1 MVVFLMDG
9 QSAPARV
16 VRHATAARRLRLEV
30 PNLQWNEALG
40 ERLERTFATW
50 PGVEEVNAEPRT
62 GRLLVRYAPEAPL
75 LARLRQEPDAPP
87 SPSRKARLPTQ
98 GRQPRPQE
106 PWHAMTV
113 DAVLAR
119 LDGSDHGLTSEEAAR
134 RLKRF
139 GHNVME
145 EEARRSRLAMLGSQ
159 LATVPTALLLG
170 SAGASVL
177 AGDRLEATAILT
189 VVGLNA
195 GIGYRIER
203 RNQELLASWQ
213 KLEAGAAQ
221 VLRGGILLTVAVAEL
236 VPGDVVLLR
245 AGDVMP
251 ADMRVLEAHR
261 LSADEAPLTGE
272 SEPQP
277 KQAAPVDERAPL
289 AERASLLFAGTTVA
303 SGHGRAMVVAT
314 GADTEMA
321 HVRELVA
328 QESAP
333 STPLTR
339 KLGQLDRRVAV
350 ASVGAAALS
359 AMVGLAHGRTGPQV
373 LRGAVA
379 LGVAALPEGMP
390 LVATAALV
398 RAMQRLHA
406 RGMVVR
412 RVSAAEALGGVTVIC
427 ADKTGT
433 LTRNEMRLEVLDVG
447 DGALELSSLRLRPD
461 AVLEDAPTLALALGL
476 LNSDVDVHHRGKV
489 LEVAGSST
497 EKALVSAAHDA
508 GLDGARLRRD
518 FPRRD
523 LRERSEGIHYVVSV
537 HHAPGDGVVAFIKGA
552 PEQVLGMCERST
564 QGPLDARKREHLARR
579 NDALAADGLRVLAL
593 AWRRLP
599 GDEGAAPTD
608 GYTFIG
614 FVGLRDPLRE
624 GAAES
629 VRQARGAGIR
639 TVILTGDQ
647 PRTAEAIA
655 RQVGL
660 EGDTLTP
667 LELAEM
673 LELPAGELA
682 KRLDQTSVLARV
694 TPEDKRKL
702 VKALRARGAV
712 VAMAGDGINDAPAL
726 QAADVGVAVGVRS
739 SDMARAV
746 ADVVMANEDLRSIMS
761 AVGEGRIVQDN
772 LRRALRFLFAT
783 NLSEMALVLGAG
795 LLGLQE
801 PLTPL
806 QLLWI
811 NLLTDTLPGI
821 ALALEPGDPAILD
834 RPPAP
839 PGLPLLSRP
848 AVKRLV
854 RDGVLMAGVGGVG
867 MALGGPPLAFGTLTA
882 VQLGYS
888 AVCRAPREARHNV
901 PEDGEWRLPAFV
913 GGAAALHTAALTFPP
928 LRRVLRLPAPTL
940 LTFGG
945 LALGLALPSLVGAA
959 PAWGG
964 QAVRRVRRREPRP
977 AEPRPVMPPSSLLET
992 SP

>member
-9 QSAPARV
+9 HCAPARV
-16 VRHATAARRLRLEV
+16 VRHSTAARRLRLEV
-30 PNLQWNEALG
+30 PDLQWNAFLG
-40 ERLERTFATW
+40 KRLERTFATW
-50 PGVEEVNAEPRT
+50 PGVEEVSAQPRT
-62 GRLLVRYAPEAPL
+62 GRLLVRYTPRAPL
-75 LARLRQEPDAPP
+75 LARLRQEPDAP
-87 SPSRKARLPTQ
+87 SPHAPAPGKARPTQ
-98 GRQPRPQE
+98 GTRRGPRAA
-106 PWHAMTV
+106 WHAMTV

-119 LDGSDHGLTSEEAAR
+119 LDGTDHGLSPEEAAR
-134 RLKRF
+134 RLRRF
-139 GHNVME
+139 GPNVVQ
-145 EEARRSRLAMLGSQ
+145 EEAPRSRLAMLGSQ
-159 LATVPTALLLG
+159 LATVPTVLLLG
-170 SAGASVL
+170 SAGASAL
-177 AGDRLEATAILT
+177 AGDGLEASAILT

-213 KLEAGAAQ
+213 KLEAGSAQ
-221 VLRGGILLTVAVAEL
+221 VLRGGVLLTVPVAEL

-245 AGDVMP
+245 AGDVLP
-251 ADMRVLEAHR
+251 ADMRVLDAHR
-261 LSADEAPLTGE
+261 LSADEALLTGE
-272 SEPQP
+272 SEPQS
-277 KQAAPVDERAPL
+277 KQAAPVDAEAPL

-303 SGHGRAMVVAT
+303 SGHGRALVVAT

-350 ASVGAAALS
+350 ASVGAATLS
-359 AMVGLAHGRTGPQV
+359 ALAGLAHGRSGPQV

-433 LTRNEMRLEVLDVG
+433 LTRNEMRLEVLDMG
-447 DGALELSSLRLRPD
+447 DGPLELSALRPRPQ
-461 AVLEDAPTLALALGL
+461 AVLEDPPTLALALGL
-476 LNSDVDVHHRGKV
+476 LNSDVDVHHRGKT
-489 LEVAGSST
+489 LEVSGSAT
-497 EKALVSAAHDA
+497 EKALVTAAHA
-508 GLDGARLRRD
+508 VGLDGAALRRA
-518 FPRRD
+518 FPRRH
-523 LRERSEGIHYVVSV
+523 LRERSEAIHYVLSV
-537 HHAPGDGVVAFIKGA
+537 HHAPDDGAVAFIKGA
-552 PEQVLGMCERST
+552 PEQVLGMCERESR
-564 QGPLDARKREHLARR
+564 GPLDARGRERLARR

-593 AWRRLP
+593 AWRRLARDDGP
-599 GDEGAAPTD
+599 APTD
-608 GYTFIG
+608 GYTFLG
-614 FVGLRDPLRE
+614 FVGLRDPLRD

-629 VRQARGAGIR
+629 VRQARHAGIR
-639 TVILTGDQ
+639 TVVLTGDQ
-647 PRTAEAIA
+647 PRTAEAVA

-660 EGDTLTP
+660 EGATLTP
-667 LELAEM
+667 HELAE
-673 LELPAGELA
+673 LLGLSGEALA
-682 KRLDQTSVLARV
+682 DGLARTSVLARV

-702 VKALRARGAV
+702 VKALRAQGAI

-726 QAADVGVAVGVRS
+726 RAADVGVAVGVRS

-746 ADVVMANEDLRSIMS
+746 ADVVMASEDLRSIMS

-783 NLSEMALVLGAG
+783 NLSEMALVLGASLVG
-795 LLGLQE
+795 LPE
-801 PLTPL
+801 PLSPL

-839 PGLPLLSRP
+839 PGMPLLTRP
-848 AVKRLV
+848 AALRVV
-854 RDGVLMAGVGGVG
+854 RDGALLAGVGGLG
-867 MALGGPPLAFGTLTA
+867 LALGGPPLAFGTLTA
-882 VQLGYS
+882 AQLGYS
-888 AVCRAPREARHNV
+888 AVCRAPGEARRNV
-901 PEDGEWRLPAFV
+901 SKGGGWRLPVFV
-913 GGAAALHTAALTFPP
+913 GGAAAMHAAALTLPP

-945 LALGLALPSLVGAA
+945 LAAGLALPALVGAV

-964 QAVRRVRRREPRP
+964 QVVRRTRR
-977 AEPRPVMPPSSLLET
+977 VTDTTSSLET
-992 SP
+992 SS

>member
-1 MVVFLMDG
+1 MMVFLMDG
-9 QSAPARV
+9 QAAPARV
-16 VRHATAARRLRLEV
+16 VRHSTAARRLRLEV
-30 PNLQWNEALG
+30 PGLRWNHVLG

-50 PGVEEVNAEPRT
+50 PGIHEARAEPRT

-75 LARLRQEPDAPP
+75 LARLRDEPDEPVAWPVPHHARPVPGTRSAP
-87 SPSRKARLPTQ
+87 R
-98 GRQPRPQE
+98 E

-113 DAVLAR
+113 EAVLAR
-119 LDGSDHGLTSEEAAR
+119 LDGTDQGLTSEEAAR
-134 RLKRF
+134 RLRHYGPNLVVAEKP
-139 GHNVME
+139 
-145 EEARRSRLAMLGSQ
+145 RSRLSMLGSQ
-159 LATVPTALLLG
+159 LATVPTLLLVG

-177 AGDRLEATAILT
+177 AGDAVEATAILT

-203 RNQELLASWQ
+203 RNQELLSSWQ

-221 VLRGGILLTVAVAEL
+221 VLRGGVLLTLPVAEL

-245 AGDVMP
+245 AGDVLP
-251 ADMRVLEAHR
+251 ADVRVLDAHR
-261 LSADEAPLTGE
+261 LTADEAPLTGE
-272 SEPQP
+272 SEPQA
-277 KQAAPVDERAPL
+277 KQAAPVDARAPL

-303 SGHGRAMVVAT
+303 SGHGRALVVAT
-314 GADTEMA
+314 GADTEQA
-321 HVRELVA
+321 RVRELVA

-333 STPLTR
+333 ATPLTR

-350 ASVGAAALS
+350 ASVGAAGLS
-359 AMVGLAHGRTGPQV
+359 ALVGLAHGRSGPQV

-379 LGVAALPEGMP
+379 LGVAALPEGLP

-406 RGMVVR
+406 RGLVVR

-427 ADKTGT
+427 TDKTGT
-433 LTRNEMRLEVLDVG
+433 LTRNEMRLEVLDLG
-447 DGALELSSLRLRPD
+447 DGALELASLRPRPD
-461 AVLEDAPTLALALGL
+461 AVLEDPPTLALALAL
-476 LNSDVDVHHRGKV
+476 LNSDVDVHRSGKE
-489 LEVAGSST
+489 LEVSGSST
-497 EKALVSAAHDA
+497 EKALVAAAHAA
-508 GLDGARLRRD
+508 GLDGAALRRA
-518 FPRRD
+518 FPRCH
-523 LRERSEGIHYVVSV
+523 LLERSEGIHYVVSI
-537 HHAPGDGVVAFIKGA
+537 HRAPGGGTVAFVKGA
-552 PEQVLGMCERST
+552 PEQVLTLCERDLK
-564 QGPLDARKREHLARR
+564 GPLDARIRERLARR
-579 NDALAADGLRVLAL
+579 NDALAADGLRVLGL

-599 GDEGAAPTD
+599 GDGGHAPTD

-629 VRQARGAGIR
+629 VRKARGAGIR

-667 LELAEM
+667 ATLARM
-673 LELPAGELA
+673 LELPAAELSR
-682 KRLDQTSVLARV
+682 RLERTAVLARV
-694 TPEDKRKL
+694 TPENKRDL
-702 VKALRARGAV
+702 VKALRAHGET

-746 ADVVMANEDLRSIMS
+746 ADVVMASEDLRSIMS

-783 NLSEMALVLGAG
+783 NLSEMTLVLGAG
-795 LLGLQE
+795 LLGLSE

-821 ALALEPGDPAILD
+821 ALAMEPGDPAVLD

-839 PGLPLLSRP
+839 PGMPLLTRP
-848 AVKRLV
+848 AVRRVV
-854 RDGVLMAGVGGVG
+854 RDGALMAGVGGLG
-867 MALGGPPLAFGTLTA
+867 LALGGPPLAFGTLTA

-888 AVCRAPREARHNV
+888 AVCRAPRQARRHL
-901 PEDGEWRLPAFV
+901 PSDGEWRLPAFI
-913 GGAAALHTAALTFPP
+913 GGAAAVHVAALTLPP
-928 LRRVLRLPAPTL
+928 LRRVLGLPAPTV

-945 LALGLALPSLVGAA
+945 LAVGLVLPALMGALP
-959 PAWGG
+959 AWSK
-964 QAVRRVRRREPRP
+964 AHD
-977 AEPRPVMPPSSLLET
+977 
-992 SP
+992 

>member
-1 MVVFLMDG
+1 
-9 QSAPARV
+9 
-16 VRHATAARRLRLEV
+16 RHSTAARRLRLEV
-30 PNLQWNEALG
+30 PDLQWNTSLG
-40 ERLERTFATW
+40 TRLEATFATW
-50 PGVEEVNAEPRT
+50 PGVEEVSAQPRT

-75 LARLRQEPDAPP
+75 LARLHEEPEAPLA
-87 SPSRKARLPTQ
+87 RTRRHHKARPAPGGQ
-98 GRQPRPQE
+98 RGPRE
-106 PWHAMTV
+106 PWHVMTV

-119 LDGSDHGLTSEEAAR
+119 LDGSTHGLSSEEAAR

-139 GHNVME
+139 GPNVVE
-145 EEARRSRLAMLGSQ
+145 EETQRSRLAMLGSQ
-159 LATVPTALLLG
+159 LATIPTMLLMG
-170 SAGASVL
+170 SAGASAL
-177 AGDRLEATAILT
+177 AGDALEATAILA

-213 KLEAGAAQ
+213 KLEAGSAQ
-221 VLRGGILLTVAVAEL
+221 VLRGGVLVTVLVAEL

-245 AGDVMP
+245 AGDVLP
-251 ADMRVLEAHR
+251 ADMRVLDAHR

-277 KQAAPVDERAPL
+277 KQPAPVDARAHL
-289 AERASLLFAGTTVA
+289 AERTSLLFAGTTVA
-303 SGHGRAMVVAT
+303 TGHGRALVVAT
-314 GADTEMA
+314 GANTEMA
-321 HVRELVA
+321 RVRELVA

-333 STPLTR
+333 TTPLTR
-339 KLGQLDRRVAV
+339 KLGQLDRHVAV

-359 AMVGLAHGRTGPQV
+359 AVVGLAHGRSGPQV

-379 LGVAALPEGMP
+379 LGVAALPEGLP

-433 LTRNEMRLEVLDVG
+433 LTRNEMRLEVLDLG
-447 DGALELSSLRLRPD
+447 DGSLDLSTLRTRPQ
-461 AVLEDAPTLALALGL
+461 AVLEDPPTLALALGL
-476 LNSDVDVHHRGKV
+476 LNSDVDVHHRGKE
-489 LEVAGSST
+489 LEVSGSST
-497 EKALVSAAHDA
+497 EKALVAAAHAA
-508 GLDGARLRRD
+508 GLDGAALRRA
-518 FPRRD
+518 FPRRH
-523 LRERSEGIHYVVSV
+523 LLERSEGIHYVVSV

-552 PEQVLGMCERST
+552 PEQVLGMCERT
-564 QGPLDARKREHLARR
+564 TKGPLDARERERLARR
-579 NDALAADGLRVLAL
+579 NDALAAEGLRVLAL

-599 GDEGAAPTD
+599 GDEGAAPTE
-608 GYTFIG
+608 GYAFIG
-614 FVGLRDPLRE
+614 FVGLKDPLRE

-667 LELAEM
+667 RELAEM
-673 LELPAGELA
+673 LELPADALA
-682 KRLDQTSVLARV
+682 ERLERTEVLARV
-694 TPEDKRKL
+694 TPEDKSKL
-702 VKALRARGAV
+702 VKALRARGAI

-746 ADVVMANEDLRSIMS
+746 ADVVMASEDLRSIMS

-783 NLSEMALVLGAG
+783 NFSEMALVLGAG
-795 LLGLQE
+795 LLGLRE

-839 PGLPLLSRP
+839 PGMPLLTRR
-848 AVKRLV
+848 AARRVA
-854 RDGVLMAGVGGVG
+854 RDGALMAGVGGLG
-867 MALGGPPLAFGTLTA
+867 LALGGPPLAFGTLTA

-888 AVCRAPREARHNV
+888 AVCRAPTQARRHA
-901 PEDGEWRLPAFV
+901 PTDGEWRLPAFV
-913 GGAAALHTAALTFPP
+913 GGAAALHVAALTFPP
-928 LRRVLRLPAPTL
+928 LRRVLGLPAPTP

-945 LALGLALPSLVGAA
+945 LALGFVLPGLMGAV
-959 PAWGG
+959 PVWSGH
-964 QAVRRVRRREPRP
+964 AVRRVRR
-977 AEPRPVMPPSSLLET
+977 MTSTTSSLET
-992 SP
+992 PP

>member
-16 VRHATAARRLRLEV
+16 VRHSTAARRLRLEV
-30 PNLQWNEALG
+30 PGLRWNRFLG
-40 ERLERTFATW
+40 KRLERTFATW
-50 PGVEEVNAEPRT
+50 PGVVEANAEPCT

-75 LARLRQEPDAPP
+75 LARLRQEPEPRLAHAPTP
-87 SPSRKARLPTQ
+87 PKARLTRGAQ
-98 GRQPRPQE
+98 RGPRE

-113 DAVLAR
+113 DAVVAR
-119 LDGSDHGLTSEEAAR
+119 LDGTEHGLTPEEAAR

-139 GHNVME
+139 GPNLME
-145 EEARRSRLAMLGSQ
+145 EEAPRSRLAMLGAQ
-159 LATVPTALLLG
+159 LTTVPTLLLLG
-170 SAGASVL
+170 SAGASTL
-177 AGDRLEATAILT
+177 AGDGLEATAILT

-203 RNQELLASWQ
+203 RNQELLSSWQ

-221 VLRGGILLTVAVAEL
+221 ALRGGVLLTVPVAEL

-245 AGDVMP
+245 AGDVLP
-251 ADMRVLEAHR
+251 ADMRVLDAHR

-272 SEPQP
+272 SEPQA
-277 KQAAPVDERAPL
+277 KQAAPVDAGAPL
-289 AERASLLFAGTTVA
+289 AERTSLLFAGTTVA
-303 SGHGRAMVVAT
+303 SGHGRALVVAT
-314 GADTEMA
+314 GADTELA
-321 HVRELVA
+321 RVRELVA

-359 AMVGLAHGRTGPQV
+359 AVVGLAHGRSGPQV

-412 RVSAAEALGGVTVIC
+412 RVAAAEALGGVTVIC

-447 DGALELSSLRLRPD
+447 DGPLELSSLRLQPQ
-461 AVLEDAPTLALALGL
+461 AVLEDPPTLALALGL
-476 LNSDVDVHHRGKV
+476 LNSDVDVHHRGKE
-489 LEVAGSST
+489 LEVSGSST
-497 EKALVSAAHDA
+497 EKALVAAAHAA
-508 GLDGARLRRD
+508 GLDGDALRRA

-523 LRERSEGIHYVVSV
+523 LRERSDGIHYVVSV

-552 PEQVLGMCERST
+552 PEQVLGMCERDSG
-564 QGPLDARKREHLARR
+564 GPLDAQDRERLARR
-579 NDALAADGLRVLAL
+579 NDTLAADGLRVLAL

-599 GDEGAAPTD
+599 GDAGPAPTA

-639 TVILTGDQ
+639 TVVLTGDQ

-667 LELAEM
+667 HGLARM
-673 LELPAGELA
+673 LALPADVLA
-682 KRLDQTSVLARV
+682 HRLDRTAVLARV
-694 TPEDKRKL
+694 APEDKRKL

-746 ADVVMANEDLRSIMS
+746 ADVVMASEDLRSIMS

-783 NLSEMALVLGAG
+783 NLSEMALVLSAG

-801 PLTPL
+801 PLSPL

-839 PGLPLLSRP
+839 PGLPLLTRP
-848 AVKRLV
+848 AALRVA
-854 RDGVLMAGVGGVG
+854 RDGALMAGVGGLG
-867 MALGGPPLAFGTLTA
+867 LALGGPPLAFGTLTA

-888 AVCRAPREARHNV
+888 AVCRAPREARRSA
-901 PEDGEWRLPAFV
+901 PSDGEWRLPAFV
-913 GGAAALHTAALTFPP
+913 GGAAALHAAALTFPP
-928 LRRVLRLPAPTL
+928 LRRVLGLPAPTP

-945 LALGLALPSLVGAA
+945 LALGLVLPALVGAV
-959 PAWGG
+959 PARGG
-964 QAVRRVRRREPRP
+964 SWVRRARR
-977 AEPRPVMPPSSLLET
+977 VTDTTSSLET
-992 SP
+992 TP